1 MFVFGGHEGGIF
13 QTFYQHEVDNGRNSN
28 TAEQEEKRAER
39 EDRRKHYYGSDG
51 NTPQYKRHPHIFLF
65 RPEDL
70 DNEDVIMQVED
81 TPTYKRTRQMLE
93 DIRHIASGQ
102 QETTKKEEGDEPV
115 KGVISFA

>member
-1 MFVFGGHEGGIF
+1 M
-13 QTFYQHEVDNGRNSN
+13 
-28 TAEQEEKRAER
+28 EEKRVER

-70 DNEDVIMQVED
+70 DNEDVILQVED
-81 TPTYKRTRQMLE
+81 TPTYKRTRQTLE
-93 DIRHIASGQ
+93 DIRRIASGQ
-102 QETTKKEEGDEPV
+102 QDNDQKEDDDESV